1 MGTPDKGKIKLE
13 NMTLDELSPQAQSYK
28 VKVTIVEMG
37 RPQVSPKNGI
47 SFQTLF
53 LQDEKLSIDQRTVI
67 QQTDPTAGPVLPDYQ
82 PLGSIPRAIYVD
94 GKYAV
99 IGVVL
104 FVEEQAREI
113 ISTTGRKN
121 LVHEIVIT
129 DQSNDQPVTIATWND
144 LAGRDCDLLTNWAEK
159 FQIVGFTSLRPA
171 SRRGF
176 ALTTNMST
184 RVIHEPKGYGANV
197 LREWA
202 RLYSTMLLDRQSRVL
217 QVRHPCDGKTLLTV
231 AELKLKKACNALQDE
246 RFWLRMTIPQP
257 ELDKVNAYAGCSNCS
272 ERTHVPVGTHYPCS
286 VCRKPDCV
294 STHRITFKF
303 DAADDTGTMSFT
315 AFNDDTEK
323 LFGNSAA
330 EICSIK
336 NTAMNEELKELV
348 HTSEENKY
356 SQNKEL
362 AVFYSEEEGSSEP
375 ADIPVPARKKLRTG
389 LFSEPTLATNQAVS
403 LPETSKV
410 ADHVTT
416 APVTAT
422 KPVLATPVKKEASK
436 ESSSATSPNQA

>member
-1 MGTPDKGKIKLE
+1 
-13 NMTLDELSPQAQSYK
+13 
-28 VKVTIVEMG
+28 
-37 RPQVSPKNGI
+37 
-47 SFQTLF
+47 
-53 LQDEKLSIDQRTVI
+53 
-67 QQTDPTAGPVLPDYQ
+67 
-82 PLGSIPRAIYVD
+82 
-94 GKYAV
+94 
-99 IGVVL
+99 
-104 FVEEQAREI
+104 
-113 ISTTGRKN
+113 
-121 LVHEIVIT
+121 
-129 DQSNDQPVTIATWND
+129 
-144 LAGRDCDLLTNWAEK
+144 
-159 FQIVGFTSLRPA
+159 
-171 SRRGF
+171 
-176 ALTTNMST
+176 MST

-336 NTAMNEELKELV
+336 NTENYEAFQYIQYLLQIKPILIKVGPTLALSRNNVLQWQLKGLELELERESETPSAPMNLKQAMNEELKELV